1 MASPPNDLTET
12 FSSILYNISDYEKQL
27 TDIAKIFTKT
37 MDEIDKLF
45 FMSID
50 FLEYYKDYPR
60 YPIDFKVIQNLSKYN
75 LVTIYNIVQN
85 DVKYLLNAIETP
97 EVLALKNSYD
107 KIPNVEI
114 QRDYNLQT
122 TYFTNIS
129 SSLFNRDIYN
139 GFSLDKT
146 RQSYLFK
153 TFGYYIPQEMKES
166 SLISNYILY
175 VFLLRNLRSS
185 LKIFESTF
193 SSKAYLLR
201 KNTIY
206 INSFN
211 QYLDGVKKKFAESLI
226 KYILEYTYKISD
238 PSRTF
243 LNEII
248 NRVTDKLDGLKD
260 LFANAMSIKD
270 SITNNMILTGT
281 EILYN
286 YIACKFTNS
295 AADPTLNLVNND
307 LVTSLKSYELEVYNK
322 ITDKYSIQSFREY
335 LYLVY
340 YYKLYPRKFLNVLQL
355 AIISYVR
362 QNLVDQNES
371 IFNYA
376 VLLSYFYKLL
386 GSVNTPASG
395 GINFSNL
402 QELLSQVITPTY
414 LIETIE
420 QQKIVEFTTRMG
432 MVNYFEDVFSLDDSD
447 FDKFI
452 DELYEIIFSYLKESV
467 QIEPYYEYYF
477 NKKMIFWYVLS
488 YLKRDIFQNK
498 IFNKEEIQIS
508 EVFDEIINS
517 PSYKVNFNIERM
529 RSRTVQ
535 YVEGNINNI
544 GNLFDNIVETA
555 AEKKLHSE
563 NITYFFN

>member
-238 PSRTF
+238 PSKTF